1 MATSLDVKGEPV
13 HVEQQPDLYDKAEHP
28 AAAEY
33 VPGTAEEKRL
43 VRKIDLHLIPMLWIM
58 YVLNYLDRTNIG
70 NAKVGADHG
79 GFEQDWN
86 LSSADYSLVLSI
98 FFVGYLLWEV
108 PSNMMLARSKPSIFL
123 PTIMFIWGAMS
134 IGVRGMHSLGGMV
147 AFRFVLGLVEAGF
160 FPGVM
165 LLMSCWYKPQE
176 LSKRIAMFYT
186 ASLVAG
192 AFGGLLS
199 FGIMDGLEG
208 KGNTRGWKW
217 LFIIEGL
224 ITVVVACAAFF
235 VLPNY
240 PATTKWLSAEEK
252 QLAINRLLA
261 VQAES
266 VVEEESHMG
275 HWQAFKLAC
284 KDPKTWVFVLIY
296 NLFNM
301 VGTISY
307 FFPTLLGSMG
317 YKGNMRQLMTV
328 PIYVVALVVS
338 VTLGFVADKTG
349 KKAYVVAGGALM
361 ATISFILVAA
371 VPNDKVKYAFLCFGG
386 SGVWTCVPVFL
397 SWMVTMFDGR
407 EKRAVCI
414 ALINGFGNTASIY
427 GSFFWPKTDAPR
439 YLMGFSLT
447 TAFSGLALI
456 VVLVAKYF
464 FGDKG
469 VARTS

>member
-1 MATSLDVKGEPV
+1 MAVDGYEKREI
-13 HVEQQPDLYDKAEHP
+13 E
-28 AAAEY
+28 AAASEY
-33 VPGTAEEKRL
+33 VPGSVEEKRL
-43 VRKIDLHLIPMLWIM
+43 VRKIDLHLLPTLWVM
-58 YVLNYLDRTNIG
+58 YILNYLDRTNIG

-134 IGVRGMHSLGGMV
+134 VGAKGMTGLGGMV

-165 LLMSCWYKPQE
+165 LLMSCWYKPEE

-224 ITVVVACAAFF
+224 ITVVVACFAFF
-235 VLPNY
+235 ILPNY
-240 PATTKWLSAEEK
+240 PLTTKWLSDDEK
-252 QLAINRLLA
+252 RLATGRLLA
-261 VQAES
+261 SARGTTED
-266 VVEEESHMG
+266 EEEHIS

-296 NLFNM
+296 NLLNM

-328 PIYVVALVVS
+328 PIYVVALIIS
-338 VTLGFVADKTG
+338 VTLGFVADKTRQ
-349 KKAYVVAGGALM
+349 KAYVVAGGATL
-361 ATISFILVAA
+361 ATVSFVLVAA
-371 VPNDKVKYAFLCFGG
+371 VPNDKVKYTFLCFGG
-386 SGVWTCVPVFL
+386 GGVWTCVPVFL

-427 GSFFWPKTDAPR
+427 GSFFWPSHTKPK
-439 YLMGFSLT
+439 YIMGFSLT
-447 TAFSGLALI
+447 TAFSGVALI
-456 VVLVAKYF
+456 AVLCAKYF